1 MKKIIKP
8 TVKILLLSLV
18 IFAGYYG
25 YVLKFSGTSK
35 IRYIEPQKELT
46 SFKEL
51 LQKPELKG
59 KILYVD
65 VWRTT
70 CHPCL
75 EDFKAAPELKQYF
88 NKYGQKVAFLYLG
101 ADISVPGE
109 EFRWKR
115 MIKNKNLAG
124 YHYFMSKEYF
134 LRMWYEVVKDT
145 TIPPSFPHYFIVN
158 PQGEV
163 IDDNAPR
170 PTNKRLYVI
179 LEDAIANNFKLTANN
194 NYENR

>member
-8 TVKILLLSLV
+8 TVKLLLLSLV

-35 IRYIEPQKELT
+35 IHYIEPQKELT

-51 LQKPELKG
+51 LQQPELKG
-59 KILYVD
+59 KLLYVD

-70 CHPCL
+70 CRPCL
-75 EDFKAAPELKQYF
+75 EDFKVAPELKQYF
-88 NKYGQKVAFLYLG
+88 KKYGPKVAFLYLG
-101 ADISVPGE
+101 DDISVPGE

-115 MIKNKNLAG
+115 MIKNKNLVG
-124 YHYFMSKEYF
+124 YHYFMRNDYF
-134 LRMWYEVVKDT
+134 LRMWSEVVKDT

-158 PQGEV
+158 PQGEI

-170 PTNKRLYVI
+170 PTDKRLYAV
-179 LEDAIANNFKLTANN
+179 LEDAIANNSKLTANN
-194 NYENR
+194 NYENK